1 VGPTF
6 VTTKA
11 SAGARQGDHTHISV
25 QQSQVRLRTNCA
37 GSRSASVDKI
47 DITELL
53 SRVSGRCPSITKR
66 LLRST
71 SVTIALAP

>member
-1 VGPTF
+1 L
-6 VTTKA
+6 A
-11 SAGARQGDHTHISV
+11 ISV
-25 QQSQVRLRTNCA
+25 PQAQVRLRTNCA

-53 SRVSGRCPSITKR
+53 SRVSGRCPSITKP